1 MKSYRRLCAVVITIL
16 LVVTAVVNVRLYRM
30 SNSDEARPYM
40 VEIFRLVQEMKTTA
54 GIPDI
59 SSCQYVKNIVLC
71 EDVESITETSG
82 HDNVIREINGKLY
95 RFEYDSH
102 NAMVNQV
109 AVTMNV
115 VLAFIFVFVIIFM
128 IYIGRKIILPFNRME
143 EVPFELSKGNLALE
157 LPEEKTK
164 FFGRFIWGTNMLREN
179 LEEKRQKELA
189 MHKDK
194 KMLLLSLTHDIK
206 TPLSVIKLNAQALS
220 KGLYKD
226 EERRNN
232 AANEINDKVIE
243 IEQYVTDII
252 AASREDFLDL
262 SVREEEFYLS
272 SVVNKIEDYYKLKM
286 SVNKTQFVIDSY
298 SDVMLLGDESR
309 VNEVL
314 QNLIENAIKYGDGR
328 EIQMSFAREEECQ
341 LITIR
346 NTGDGISQDEILKI
360 FDSFFRGSNVG
371 KQPGNGL
378 GLYICR
384 HLMNNMNGD
393 IFVKQSEG
401 EFAVTIVIRMV

>member
-40 VEIFRLVQEMKTTA
+40 VEIFRLVEEMKTTA
-54 GIPDI
+54 GISDI

-128 IYIGRKIILPFNRME
+128 TYIGRKIILPFNRME

-226 EERRNN
+226 EERRNR
-232 AANEINDKVIE
+232 AANEINDKVVE

-272 SVVNKIEDYYKLKM
+272 NVVNKIEDYYKLKM

-314 QNLIENAIKYGDGR
+314 QNLIENAIKYGDGQ
-328 EIQMSFAREEECQ
+328 EIQMSFSREEECQ

-393 IFVKQSEG
+393 IFVKQDEK
-401 EFAVTIVIRMV
+401 EFAVTIVVRMV